1 MHLQRTY
8 HASFAQIMPH
18 ALDDHDRAILRILR
32 MDGRRPN
39 AEIAQAV
46 SLSPSA
52 CLRRIRMMENSGVI
66 AGYTV
71 ITGSDHD
78 EERGVDVVVQV
89 TLDRQTEDYLSRFE
103 HAVRQCPEVR
113 ECFLMTG
120 DVDYW
125 LRLRMDSVAA
135 YEEIHGEVLSRLPG
149 VTRISSSFAMRDA
162 LRPRRGRKR
171 NG

>member
-1 MHLQRTY
+1 
-8 HASFAQIMPH
+8 MPH
-18 ALDDHDRAILRILR
+18 TLDDHDRAILRILR

-52 CLRRIRMMENSGVI
+52 CLRRIRMMESSGVI

-103 HAVRQCPEVR
+103 HAC
-113 ECFLMTG
+113 G
-120 DVDYW
+120 N
-125 LRLRMDSVAA
+125 A
-135 YEEIHGEVLSRLPG
+135 
-149 VTRISSSFAMRDA
+149 
-162 LRPRRGRKR
+162 RRCA
-171 NG
+171 NAS

>member
-1 MHLQRTY
+1 
-8 HASFAQIMPH
+8 MPS
-18 ALDDHDRAILRILR
+18 ALDDLDRAILRILR

-52 CLRRIRMMENSGVI
+52 CLRRIRMMERSGVI

-71 ITGSDHD
+71 VMGSEDE

-103 HAVRQCPEVR
+103 HAVRQCPEIR
-113 ECFLMTG
+113 EGFLMTG

-125 LRLRMDSVAA
+125 LRLRVDSVAA

-149 VTRISSSFAMRDA
+149 VTRISSSLAMRDA
-162 LRPRRGRKR
+162 LRPKRSRKR
-171 NG
+171 AG

>member
-1 MHLQRTY
+1 
-8 HASFAQIMPH
+8 
-18 ALDDHDRAILRILR
+18 
-32 MDGRRPN
+32 
-39 AEIAQAV
+39 
-46 SLSPSA
+46 
-52 CLRRIRMMENSGVI
+52 MMESSGVI

-162 LRPRRGRKR
+162 LRPKRGRKR
-171 NG
+171 TI